1 MRSKKD
7 FVHDEDVRAP
17 RRLGW
22 TNVVEGLELHKNLL
36 NLAEQE
42 MFIQSIKAWEAAG
55 RRVSC

>member
-1 MRSKKD
+1 M
-7 FVHDEDVRAP
+7 HEEDVRVP

-36 NLAEQE
+36 NSAEHE
-42 MFIQSIKAWEAAG
+42 MFIQNIKAWEAAG

>member
-7 FVHDEDVRAP
+7 FVHEEDVRAP

-22 TNVVEGLELHKNLL
+22 TNVAEGLELHKNML
-36 NLAEQE
+36 NSAEQE
-42 MFIQSIKAWEAAG
+42 MFIQNITAWEAAG